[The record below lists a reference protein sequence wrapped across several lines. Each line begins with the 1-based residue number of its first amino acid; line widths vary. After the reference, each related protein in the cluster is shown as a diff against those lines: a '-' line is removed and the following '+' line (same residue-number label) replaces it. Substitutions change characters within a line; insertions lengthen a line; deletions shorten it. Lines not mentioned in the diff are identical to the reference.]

1 MRLIIPLITSILVL
15 ALAGCNVLTASIPEE
30 ISTPSVEDAS
40 TRPGMGMGIRN
51 GSGMMERHHSQIPES
66 YSGLINPIPAE
77 DESISRGEEQYT
89 TLCATC
95 HGDGGLG
102 DGPLGENLDPAPS
115 NVAHTSQMMDD
126 AYLFWRISEGGTKFG
141 TSMPAWADSLDE
153 QTRWDLVNYMRA
165 LGSGQVIPR
174 RNWGG
179 NAFDPENQ
187 AAHEAEMLA
196 KAVDQEIITQNEAD
210 IFAAAHMIVD
220 ARLVKSRGSGSGTG
234 MDERLEIILEELVS
248 TGELTQEQANI
259 FLSVHD
265 RLGEAGLMQLACL

>member
-1 MRLIIPLITSILVL
+1 MGMRL
-15 ALAGCNVLTASIPEE
+15 
-30 ISTPSVEDAS
+30 
-40 TRPGMGMGIRN
+40 
-51 GSGMMERHHSQIPES
+51 GSSMMERHHSQIPGN
-66 YSGLINPIPAE
+66 YSGLTNPIPAD
-77 DESISRGEEQYT
+77 DESIARGEEQYT
-89 TLCATC
+89 NLCATC

-141 TSMPAWADSLDE
+141 TSMPGWADILDE

-174 RNWGG
+174 RNRGG

-234 MDERLEIILEELVS
+234 MDERLAIVLEELVS
-248 TGELTQEQANI
+248 TGELTQEQADI

-265 RLGEAGLMQLACL
+265 RLGEAGLMQ